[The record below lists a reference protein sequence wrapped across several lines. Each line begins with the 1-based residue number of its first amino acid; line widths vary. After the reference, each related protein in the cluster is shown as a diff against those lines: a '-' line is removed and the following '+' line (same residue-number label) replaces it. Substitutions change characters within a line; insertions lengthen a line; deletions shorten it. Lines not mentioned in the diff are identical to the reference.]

1 MGDEAKEETLAHM
14 IASMVRTAEIAAIS
28 DPLEVVGHHMGC
40 VPSVE
45 DADFDGAHFLK
56 HISGAVI
63 SVFWCKYGDQPGRWM
78 GRTWGATPI
87 EAAEQGYCYLGPA
100 RYGGKIP
107 LGNRPHASDCA
118 VHSGPA
124 YPPGPCNCGAVG
136 PVHNRFGRSLALVI
150 SLSEQIMQLRQARDD
165 AQRMLLT
172 AIELKNRYFDQLA
185 AKDARIAELDSE
197 LSKRPMAL
205 VNSEPEPLKH
215 DPFRDFGGDPRRMGR

>member
-14 IASMVRTAEIAAIS
+14 IASMVRTAEIAALS
-28 DPLEVVGHHMGC
+28 DPLEVAGHDPSVRHGMGC

-45 DADFDGAHFLK
+45 DTDFDGAHFLK
-56 HISGAVI
+56 HISGTVI

-100 RYGGKIP
+100 RYGVLDAPSWAFDALEEIEELKESR
-107 LGNRPHASDCA
+107 LA
-118 VHSGPA
+118 A
-124 YPPGPCNCGAVG
+124 Y
-136 PVHNRFGRSLALVI
+136 L
-150 SLSEQIMQLRQARDD
+150 ERDD
-165 AQRMLLT
+165 AKRMLLT